1 VGDGKRARWKPTQ
14 DPHYTGSGHRHG
26 KTHTNRYRS
35 TPAQQ
40 RADSGHAFTRFLNGS
55 TTLPIK
61 VWARAF
67 GTTRH
72 ATDASAATAV
82 SKGLLQVY
90 TRLKKAPLSPSRL
103 AEVNQYNLL
112 GAFAE
117 PLPHAAA
124 TEAPTLEDYAAQLA
138 AASAVP
144 SLDDQRR
151 KKIAR

>member
-1 VGDGKRARWKPTQ
+1 VAANHAGLFDHRHAGVVRLVRRHRRTWLQ
-14 DPHYTGSGHRHG
+14 DPAG
-26 KTHTNRYRS
+26 
-35 TPAQQ
+35 
-40 RADSGHAFTRFLNGS
+40 L
-55 TTLPIK
+55 
-61 VWARAF
+61 
-67 GTTRH
+67 
-72 ATDASAATAV
+72 
-82 SKGLLQVY
+82 GLLQVY

-103 AEVNQYNLL
+103 AEVNQYYLL